1 MSVAKLLSR
10 IVAPDQV
17 FNDEANQDQIALSLH
32 DYTYGIT
39 SDPLTQFA
47 CVFAAL
53 IHDVDHYGIP
63 NSQLVEEKAPLAFRY
78 KNRSPAEQNS
88 VNIAWKIL
96 MKSQFAGLR
105 ATICPTDDEMR
116 RFRQLVVNSVMAT
129 DIADKE
135 MKALR
140 NGRWAKAFSDQS
152 ATEESE
158 RTNIN
163 RKATIVIEHL
173 LQASD
178 VAHTMQHWHVYT
190 KWNERLFQEMSLA
203 YMVGRSNKDPVEF
216 WYQGELGFFDFYII
230 PLAKKLSECGVFG
243 VSSDEYLQYAERNR
257 EEWARRGEEILQ
269 GMIERFQDKFRNE
282 FGGFQPGTGSV
293 TYSATSSIASTS
305 FREE

>member
-10 IVAPDQV
+10 IVAPDKE
-17 FNDEANQDQIALSLH
+17 FTDDASNDDILLSLH

-63 NSQLVEEKAPLAFRY
+63 NSQLIEEKAPLASRY

-96 MKSQFAGLR
+96 MKSQFASLR
-105 ATICPTDDEMR
+105 GYICPTDDDMC

-135 MKALR
+135 LGQLR
-140 NGRWAKAFSDQS
+140 KKRWEKAFSAEASGVLES
-152 ATEESE
+152 AADAV
-158 RTNIN
+158 N

-173 LQASD
+173 IQAAD
-178 VAHTMQHWHVYT
+178 VAHTMEHWHVYQ
-190 KWNERLFQEMSLA
+190 KWNKRLFREMYDA
-203 YMVGRSNKDPVEF
+203 YLTGRSDVDPSEG
-216 WYQGELGFFDFYII
+216 WYKGEIGFFDFYII
-230 PLAKKLSECGVFG
+230 PLAKKLDECGVFG
-243 VSSDEYLQYAERNR
+243 VSSDECLEVRL
-257 EEWARRGEEILQ
+257 WRRKL
-269 GMIERFQDKFRNE
+269 KFAKPLLAAN
-282 FGGFQPGTGSV
+282 V
-293 TYSATSSIASTS
+293 LSAIQ
-305 FREE
+305 FCL